1 MKLSK
6 KLIVLVLFFVSAL
19 VLVGCKKNDKT
30 VLRVGNPGLS
40 GDFVS
45 GFGSSAYDVNVRDLI
60 HGYGTLVETEAGE
73 FVWDTKAVLANAP
86 TTALD
91 TVGNKTYTFKLQQD
105 LKWNNGEKIT
115 AHDFVLSVLLLS
127 SKDWLA
133 IADTATAGID
143 LVGYEEYNTAETVAE
158 LAFSGVRLLGDY
170 EFSLKIKEENLPY
183 FYETVM
189 VSASPIDVDT
199 YLPGFEVKDNG
210 AGAYIHDARP
220 AADVTAGNATIPQVI
235 ESTID
240 SPSGQRY
247 QPTVTSGPYQFV
259 SAAYG
264 GAIVE
269 LNPNFKTNYEGKKPV
284 IDEVHLIKI
293 NQDTDVDQVIAGT
306 VDLVTGVIEG
316 EKIAQAKEAEDKVLA
331 RSYMR
336 NGYGLLAMASYY
348 GPTAQAEVRRAV
360 GYLFDRNVFLKE
372 FLGGYGSLVNGPYGE
387 AQWFFQETK
396 EELDAQLTNY
406 TLDEDKANQELD
418 SSTFKFEA
426 DGITPFDPAKA
437 TKTNGYYRHDAD
449 KKVLEINHLGTT
461 ENQVTVLIGQQL
473 DSNFWKA
480 GIKFKSNEA
489 EWDTLLQN
497 YYYGSALPE
506 SERVYHL
513 FNLATNFYSNYD
525 PFYSWHSSFAG
536 TTNNPGGIADAE
548 LDALTEKMRL
558 LEATETEKFKE
569 YFLEFVVRWNELL
582 PNLPL
587 YSNEYY
593 DVMNKKFTGL
603 ETGPVWRWS
612 QDICDIKIAK

>member
-30 VLRVGNPGLS
+30 VLKVGNPGLS
-40 GDFVS
+40 GDFVA

-73 FVWDTKAVLANAP
+73 FVWDTKAVLASTP
-86 TTALD
+86 TTATD
-91 TVGNKTYTFKLQQD
+91 AEGNKTYTFKLQEN
-105 LKWNNGEKIT
+105 LKWNTGEKIT
-115 AHDFVLSVLLLS
+115 AHDYVLNILLLS

-133 IADTATAGID
+133 IADTAVAGID
-143 LVGYEEYNTAETVAE
+143 LVGYEEYNKAETVAE
-158 LAFSGVRLLGDY
+158 LPLAGARLLGDY
-170 EFSLKIKEENLPY
+170 EFALTIREENLPY
-183 FYETVM
+183 FYETTM
-189 VSASPIDVDT
+189 VSSGPIDVET

-210 AGAYIHDARP
+210 SGAYIHDAR
-220 AADVTAGNATIPQVI
+220 AKEEITAGNATIAQII

-269 LNPNFKTNYEGKKPV
+269 LNPNFKTNYEGKKPT
-284 IDEVHLIKI
+284 IDEVHLVKI
-293 NQDTDVDQVIAGT
+293 NQETNVSQVISGSI
-306 VDLVTGVIEG
+306 DLITGVIEG
-316 EKIAQAKEAEDKVLA
+316 EKIEQAKAAKDKVTA

-348 GPTAQAEVRRAV
+348 GPTAQPEVRRAV
-360 GYLFDRNVFLKE
+360 GYLFDRNVFLNE

-387 AQWFFQETK
+387 AQWFFKETK
-396 EELDAQLTNY
+396 DELAAALNNYVLDENKANAELDN
-406 TLDEDKANQELD
+406 
-418 SSTFKFEA
+418 STFKFEA
-426 DGITPFDPAKA
+426 DGVTPFDPAKA
-437 TKTNGYYRHDAD
+437 TKTNSYYRHDAS

-489 EWDTLLQN
+489 EWDTLLKN
-497 YYYGSALPE
+497 YYYGSTLPE
-506 SERVYHL
+506 SEREYHL

-536 TTNNPGGIADAE
+536 TTYNPGGIADTE
-548 LDALTEKMRL
+548 LDALTVKMRE
-558 LEATETEKFKE
+558 LENSETEKFKE
-569 YFLEFVVRWNELL
+569 YFVDFVVRWNELL

-593 DVMNKKFTGL
+593 DVMNNKFTGL

-612 QDICDIKIAK
+612 QDICDIKLK